1 VTLTLDY
8 DLLGLFWT
16 TAVVL
21 FGSKPQLRKNS
32 RPIPARFDRQI
43 LDESS
48 FSEQRKK
55 YFASFDAQ
63 LAALNYR
70 PMCTFRVANYGT
82 NLLREYLNPGDPA
95 RCTLTIVEVQTNV
108 QGLKAA
114 KHSSMVCFST
124 RFSNGKELATRN
136 MELKSLMD
144 SPEYRVLQDCPNVTD
159 IAELKKR
166 HDARSAAFGTPVS
179 PPLDIP
185 SLFAAYEEENQR
197 HFTHQVQRGIL
208 RLNPQGDAYEL
219 TDKAFNRGIRNFFNP
234 FARRLSLKTA
244 LLSLLVGAVLPLY
257 GILKF
262 GPAVTER
269 VGNFPVLG
277 MNPATLAI
285 AACYAATGFILGFFG
300 EVQSYVWAILITY
313 IPAHLVAG
321 PSLGRF
327 PYSTLAFFV
336 SYFVCRAK
344 QKRQLVLQS

>member
-1 VTLTLDY
+1 MLALDY

-16 TAVVL
+16 TVVVL

-32 RPIPARFDRQI
+32 RPIPARFDRQV

-48 FSEQRKK
+48 FSEQQKK
-55 YFASFDAQ
+55 YFAPFDAQ

-70 PMCTFRVANYGT
+70 PLCTFRVANYGS

-108 QGLKAA
+108 QGLQTA

-124 RFSNGKELATRN
+124 RFASGKELATRN
-136 MELKSLMD
+136 MELKSVMD
-144 SPEYRVLQDCPNVTD
+144 SPEYRVVQDCPNVTD

-166 HDARSAAFGTPVS
+166 HDARSGDLGTPVS

-185 SLFAAYEEENQR
+185 HLFSAYEEENQR
-197 HFTHQVQRGIL
+197 HFAYQVERGIL
-208 RLNPQGDAYEL
+208 RLSPQGDSYVV

-234 FARRLSLKTA
+234 FARRLTLKNA
-244 LLSLLVGAVLPLY
+244 LLSLLVGAVVPMY
-257 GILKF
+257 GILKLA
-262 GPAVTER
+262 PAVTER
-269 VGNFPVLG
+269 LGSDPTVGMG
-277 MNPATLAI
+277 PAGLTIAI
-285 AACYAATGFILGFFG
+285 CYGITGVILGLFS
-300 EVQSYVWAILITY
+300 EVQSFFWVVLITY
-313 IPAHLVAG
+313 IPAHLIAG
-321 PSLGRF
+321 PALSRF